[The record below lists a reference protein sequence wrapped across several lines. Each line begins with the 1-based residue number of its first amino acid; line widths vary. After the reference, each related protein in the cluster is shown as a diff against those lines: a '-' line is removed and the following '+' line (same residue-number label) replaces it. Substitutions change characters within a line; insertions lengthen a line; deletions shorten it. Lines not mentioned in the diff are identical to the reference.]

1 MRSHRR
7 WWILGLTGVVL
18 ACLVAGA
25 QAASDLT
32 GLVFLANRDS
42 HDLVVIDAATDQI
55 ISRVAVGKRPHMT
68 VLSAAGKVYTTG
80 TGTNDMTVVDAATL
94 KVENKIQVQAKGP
107 EHAALSPDGQ
117 FLWVANVAGMLCR

>member
-1 MRSHRR
+1 MRSHQR
-7 WWILGLTGVVL
+7 WWILGLAGSVL
-18 ACLVAGA
+18 PGLVAGA
-25 QAASDLT
+25 QAGSDLT

-94 KVENKIQVQAKGP
+94 RVERKNPVQAKGP
-107 EHAALSPDGQ
+107 ENAALSPAGQ
-117 FLWVANVAGMLCR
+117 